1 MGLIDQSEKDYYQ
14 GADGIQLNGDGNYG
28 FYQFTSLND
37 IIAQFMV
44 VYVGEDKLIRNANRT
59 DVAFHAQRGLAEL
72 SFDTLK
78 SVKAFEYIVPASLKM
93 PVPQDYVN
101 YVKLSWVD
109 TAGIKHIIYPTSK
122 TSNASS
128 YQQNADGSF
137 VFEENNYQKDVAS
150 TFKDYGITKSGQTSN
165 KNGSGNLKSKNL
177 LPNFEKEIRIA
188 MGLFPSH
195 KVAYGPSSGQQINF
209 FDTHAIEVGMT
220 IFAPGIPLNS
230 TVATVGASTS
240 GSYPGMGIT
249 FTNPL
254 HEQHL
259 LSGSTTDSPGRPS
272 HAQVSG
278 EEIIF
283 VDLNKKS
290 SIQSSYKSATPAENN
305 NDDYEDDTYWPMN
318 GSRYGLDPQHAQVNG
333 SYYIDTATGLI
344 HFSSNI
350 SGKTVIL
357 DYISDSLGTDGEM
370 QVHKFAEDAMY
381 KWMSHAIMAGRA
393 NVPEYVIKRYKKERF
408 AETRKAKLRLSNI
421 KLEEITQ
428 ILRGKSKQIKH

>member
-1 MGLIDQSEKDYYQ
+1 MGLINQSEKDYYQ

-101 YVKLSWVD
+101 YVKLSWID

-137 VFEENNYQKDVAS
+137 VFEENNYQKETS
-150 TFKDYGITKSGQTSN
+150 TAFKDYGITQSGQSSS
-165 KNGSGNLKSKNL
+165 KFGSGNLKSKNL

-188 MGLFPSH
+188 ITSE
-195 KVAYGPSSGQQINF
+195 VVYGPGSGQEINF
-209 FDTHAIEVGMT
+209 ASTHAIEVGMT
-220 IFAPGIPLNS
+220 VFGPGIPLNS
-230 TVATVGASTS
+230 TVATVGDSTN

-249 FTNPL
+249 FTNPA
-254 HEQHL
+254 HEAWL
-259 LSGSTTDSPGRPS
+259 LNPPVQITLSPGRPS
-272 HAQVSG
+272 HVQKSG

-305 NDDYEDDTYWPMN
+305 NDDYEDDTYWPMD

-370 QVHKFAEDAMY
+370 QVHKFAEEAIY
-381 KWMSHAIMAGRA
+381 KWISYGILSGKA
-393 NVPEYVIKRYKKERF
+393 NIPEYQVNRFKKERF
-408 AETRKAKLRLSNI
+408 AAVRTAKLRLSNL
-421 KLEEITQ
+421 KLEELTQ